1 MKPVRAPHT
10 QKDETGKRIPIRTCV
25 SCRARLPQST
35 VLRLAKD
42 GIGNWQL
49 DIQRRMVGRGVYIC
63 PNSNCYT
70 PKTLM
75 RLSRLQAPRLALEL
89 ESHFKPL

>member
-42 GIGNWQL
+42 TSDQWQI
-49 DIQRRMVGRGVYIC
+49 DPKRRMTGRGVYIC
-63 PNSNCYT
+63 PNSNCHT
-70 PKTLM
+70 PKALM
-75 RLSRLQAPRLALEL
+75 RLSRADAPRLAQSLENHL
-89 ESHFKPL
+89 KPL